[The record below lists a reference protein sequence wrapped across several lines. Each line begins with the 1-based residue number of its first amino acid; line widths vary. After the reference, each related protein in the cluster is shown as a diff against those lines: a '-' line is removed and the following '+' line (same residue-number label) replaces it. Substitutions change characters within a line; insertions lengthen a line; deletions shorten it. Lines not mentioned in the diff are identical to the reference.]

1 MSPFFPLRDRFGG
14 KLKRVRS
21 NYDSFLAED
30 REKDDKERKRRQ
42 AAEAEVEAE
51 RKRQA
56 AKRLDQQR
64 KGDPKSGHGAGGGTS
79 A

>member
-1 MSPFFPLRDRFGG
+1 MRADH
-14 KLKRVRS
+14 
-21 NYDSFLAED
+21 NSFLAED
-30 REKDDKERKRRQ
+30 RDKDDKERKKRQ
-42 AAEAEVEAE
+42 TAEAVAEAE

-64 KGDPKSGHGAGGGTS
+64 KGDPKSGHGAGKGTS